1 MTWRRYITIIIL
13 LLHLIS
19 AKPRQWAIRV
29 QDPSTKEWIHD
40 DSSRAR
46 ELVESMGFVYHSSLL
61 LGNTQGYHLIEE
73 PVEWLSHDD
82 GELETDQRKHA

>member
-1 MTWRRYITIIIL
+1 MTWRHYITIIIS

-29 QDPSTKEWIHD
+29 QDPSTKEWI
-40 DSSRAR
+40 REEAR
-46 ELVESMGFVYHSSLL
+46 ELVESMGFVYHSSLSI
-61 LGNTQGYHLIEE
+61 GSTKGYHLIEE

-82 GELETDQRKHA
+82 GDRMKQSLRLC